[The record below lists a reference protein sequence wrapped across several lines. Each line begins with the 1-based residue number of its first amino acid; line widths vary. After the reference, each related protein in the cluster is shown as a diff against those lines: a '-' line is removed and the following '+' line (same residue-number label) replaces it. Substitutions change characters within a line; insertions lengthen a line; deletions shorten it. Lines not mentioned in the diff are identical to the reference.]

1 MRERFYDLMNEYLA
15 HETTRIAAET
25 EKRKRLALEDFAFFL
40 DRRTGMVRQA
50 HHPAAWKITDIT
62 EEDMRAYYRQLRKDK
77 TPRIEQRVQ
86 AINHFMDYAA
96 SRGWIGERPWGR
108 LYERRRGGEGHF
120 RVSVAARR
128 KVLEYLAG
136 WKPREFFELRD
147 RAVLLVLLGY
157 KLRKTEISGLNRA
170 DYAGGKLSIK
180 TPFAWRNREIEL
192 APAQIEAIDNYL
204 DERFRRNEAPDD
216 PALFIGYKRKR
227 IAPGMVKI
235 VAEAYL
241 AKITGEEP

>member
-25 EKRKRLALEDFAFFL
+25 EKRKRTVLEDFAFYL
-40 DRRTGMVRQA
+40 DQRKGMVRQA
-50 HHPAAWKITDIT
+50 HHPATWKLAEIS

-77 TPRIEQRVQ
+77 APRIEQRVQ

-108 LYERRRGGEGHF
+108 LYERRKGGAGHF
-120 RVSVAARR
+120 RIPPGDRR
-128 KVLEYLAG
+128 KLLGYLAG

-157 KLRKTEISGLNRA
+157 KLRKSEISGLNRA

-204 DERFRRNEAPDD
+204 DERFRRNEALDD

-241 AKITGEEP
+241 TKITEDAP